1 MHAQGRPGLQILGQA
16 EETINVPIA
25 LPLTEW
31 MQIARFAAQDG
42 RSVVEYVR
50 AMVHTVAVSEDPR
63 APNKNKKT
71 FIGPVPSNHDRP
83 FDLLK
88 RQTAPNALI
97 FGPGLATTRV
107 LRPEPLGDGWLD
119 FRGDSTKFRN
129 HPSLPFTNALR
140 LSDDCSCRRL

>member
-50 AMVHTVAVSEDPR
+50 AMVHTFAVSEDPGER
-63 APNKNKKT
+63 RIRIKK
-71 FIGPVPSNHDRP
+71 
-83 FDLLK
+83 
-88 RQTAPNALI
+88 
-97 FGPGLATTRV
+97 
-107 LRPEPLGDGWLD
+107 
-119 FRGDSTKFRN
+119 
-129 HPSLPFTNALR
+129 PSLGRSRPTMIGL
-140 LSDDCSCRRL
+140 LIC